1 MINLDNRSSSSS
13 PNATLR
19 GNLSFLCIVKN
30 HKKIH
35 SQLLKSILVDSTA
48 IVVPNRVKST
58 TRVTGLSEHLL
69 SVGCKIEV
77 GELAE
82 KALDLQGAGFQQV
95 VNEVVYESNISN
107 QPIDHHHIQEALKK
121 YSGKKQ
127 GLADVSF
134 NRNRNRNRNRNHKQ
148 KAIFENIGGNEAAKT
163 ALHDALNLD
172 RGMAEKLREHFSI
185 LPVCGVLLYG
195 PPGTGK
201 TLLARGAAAALKREG
216 GGNGGGGVA
225 MLRASEVVQGE
236 IGVSEKLVRDCFET
250 MRREGGGVVFVD
262 EFEALFRKRGE
273 GEGGSR
279 LASVLLECM
288 NDFRGGGEERVVVLA
303 ATNLPWE
310 IERAFLRPGR
320 FDRVVYVGIPNEKE
334 RGSILVTIMSGMR
347 VEEGSVD
354 VERIAGRTEGFSGA
368 DLSVLMR
375 TAGLNAVMRGGGS
388 VGGGDVEEALGTVK
402 RSLTDAMVSVVRDWK
417 VNNLS

>member
-1 MINLDNRSSSSS
+1 MDCFEKNRDCLIIVDGIDELIGWGHPPSETYRSIRVYLRKFCESLLENGRLPYPGEFGSSNKLQPYMINLDNRSSSSS

-134 NRNRNRNRNRNHKQ
+134 NRNRNRNHKQ

-216 GGNGGGGVA
+216 GGNGGGGFA
-225 MLRASEVVQGE
+225 MLRASGGVQGE

-320 FDRVVYVGIPNEKE
+320 
-334 RGSILVTIMSGMR
+334 
-347 VEEGSVD
+347 
-354 VERIAGRTEGFSGA
+354 
-368 DLSVLMR
+368 
-375 TAGLNAVMRGGGS
+375 
-388 VGGGDVEEALGTVK
+388 
-402 RSLTDAMVSVVRDWK
+402 
-417 VNNLS
+417 